1 MLKIQ
6 NELPEASIKCL
17 VGILV
22 MSGVSNLN
30 FSEALDKAR
39 RKLEEEIRERYGTMP
54 RQELKQIYPL
64 GVYVSY
70 YKQFGYTYH
79 VLQQLE
85 SVARGKSI
93 PNVWT
98 IVEAMFMA
106 ELKNMLLTAGHD
118 LEKMRQPLVLR
129 QASGDE
135 SYMGINGKLAK
146 TIPGDIMITDG
157 ESVVSSIL
165 KGPDNRTRI
174 GEETRQ
180 VLFTVYAPA
189 GIDEKD
195 IVRHLSDI
203 ESNVRVFSPDAE
215 THVKGVYGNSR

>member
-6 NELPEASIKCL
+6 NELPKASSKCL
-17 VGILV
+17 AGILV

-39 RKLEEEIRERYGTMP
+39 RKLEEEIRERYGIMP
-54 RQELKQIYPL
+54 RQELKQIYPM

-70 YKQFGYTYH
+70 YKKHGYTYH

-85 SVARGKSI
+85 SIAHGKSI
-93 PNVWT
+93 PNVSAL
-98 IVEAMFMA
+98 VEAMFMA

-118 LEKMRQPLVLR
+118 LEKIKQPLILR

-135 SYMGINGKLAK
+135 IYMGINGKLAK
-146 TIPGDIMITDG
+146 TVPGDIMITDG

-165 KGPDNRTRI
+165 KGPDSRTRI
-174 GEETRQ
+174 GEKTRQ

-203 ESNVRVFSPDAE
+203 ESNVRVFSPDAK
-215 THVKGVYGNSR
+215 THAKDVYDNIQ